1 MRLLLTATDLAPGP
15 AQPAVALGQVTV
27 IVVTFNSAHC
37 LPALQTS
44 LEKFEHVIVVDNGSD
59 DGGAQLTPQYLPQ
72 ARVLALPSNLGFGAA
87 NNHAL
92 ALVITPFALLLN
104 PDCEI
109 TSDSVLGLLDTAN
122 TYPEAAIIAPQ
133 LLQANGQADINYRW
147 PHLIWKSKGPGVQEG
162 PACVGFVCG
171 AAMLFRCSAFAQ
183 CGYFDE
189 QFFLYYEDD
198 DICLRLV
205 QARLP
210 MIIDPAH
217 TALHKSRGSV
227 RGKSPWRSEY
237 LRGYHHAQSKL
248 IFARKHQNPEIA
260 ANQRHKLLIE
270 TTLAM
275 VLRVLVPSPRLI
287 ARMLGRWRGLL
298 DWSAR

>member
-1 MRLLLTATDLAPGP
+1 LLLTATEAAPGP
-15 AQPAVALGQVTV
+15 AQPVVTLGQVTV

-44 LEKFEHVIVVDNGSD
+44 LEKFEHIIVVDNGSD
-59 DGGAQLTPQYLPQ
+59 DGGSTLTPQFLPQ
-72 ARVLALPSNLGFGAA
+72 ARVVALPRNLGFGAA
-87 NNHAL
+87 NNRAL
-92 ALVITPFALLLN
+92 ALVTTPFALLLN

-109 TSDSVLGLLDTAN
+109 TSDSVLGLLRTAN
-122 TYPEAAIIAPQ
+122 TYPDAAVIAPQ
-133 LLQANGQADINYRW
+133 LLQASGQADINYRW
-147 PHLIWKSKGPGVQEG
+147 PHLMWKSKGPGVQEG

-171 AAMLFRCSAFAQ
+171 AAMLFRCSAFAA

-198 DICLRLV
+198 DLCLRLF

-210 MIIDPAH
+210 MLIDPAH
-217 TALHKSRGSV
+217 TALHRSRGSV
-227 RGKSPWRSEY
+227 RGQSPWRSEY

-248 IFARKHQNPEIA
+248 IFSRKHQTPEIA
-260 ANQRHKLLIE
+260 AAQRRKLLIE

-275 VLRVLVPSPRLI
+275 VLRMLVPSPRLI